1 MHLQNAVA
9 VVTGGTGGLGRRIC
23 RALGLRGVHVAACYA
38 TRQAEGEAVARQVR
52 QLGTRAIAL
61 KVDVA
66 SPDSVQRLVEQVV
79 REFGRIDI
87 LVNDAAYNKWVPFS
101 QLQDLDLE
109 TWTKILD
116 ANLTGPFI
124 CSKAVAPIMREQHQ
138 GRIVNV
144 GSIAGLHPIGS
155 SIAYAVSKAALTH
168 LTRCL
173 AVALAPEVQV
183 NCVAAGFMEGTLM
196 SDNLSPEYRQRARQG
211 SLLQRAADKD
221 DVAEVV
227 VEFCRTDSVT
237 GQTLVVDS
245 GRVFH

>member
-1 MHLQNAVA
+1 MNLQNAVA
-9 VVTGGTGGLGRRIC
+9 IVTGGTGGLGRRIC
-23 RALGLRGVHVAACYA
+23 HALALRGVHVVVCYA
-38 TRQAEGEAVARQVR
+38 ERKAAGEAVAEDLR
-52 QLGTRAIAL
+52 QLGTQAVAVG
-61 KVDVA
+61 VDVA
-66 SPDSVQRLVEQVV
+66 SPDSVQRLMEHAV

-116 ANLTGPFI
+116 VNLTGPFI
-124 CSKAVAPIMREQHQ
+124 CSKMAAPIMKEQGH

-144 GSIAGLHPIGS
+144 GSIAGLNPIGS

-173 AVALAPEVQV
+173 AVALAPHILV
-183 NCVAAGFMEGTLM
+183 NCVAPGFLEGTRM
-196 SDNLSPEYRQRARQG
+196 SDNLSPEYQQRARQG
-211 SLLQRAADKD
+211 ALLQRAVDKD
-221 DVAEVV
+221 DVAEVI
-227 VEFCRTDSVT
+227 VEFCRTESVT
-237 GQTLVVDS
+237 GQTLVIDA